1 MILIG
6 LCLSSIITLASS
18 SVISKTDDHIDVV
31 SAGFVRSVG
40 EWFGLPNPIHLT
52 IYIVIMIVLVVTLLI
67 LMCYGINCVY
77 VMLFILLAL
86 LSLALFLIIWYW
98 IGINP
103 EDIPDFT
110 MVKETFN
117 GTKIVFPPSINSS
130 VVIPIRN
137 DSVVQDVPPAVQAAV
152 LRAWRSTP
160 TPLVRPPRYHRHSA
174 PC

>member
-1 MILIG
+1 MVLIG
-6 LCLSSIITLASS
+6 LCLLSIITLVSA
-18 SVISKTDDHIDVV
+18 SVIPKADDHIDVV

-52 IYIVIMIVLVVTLLI
+52 IYIVIMIVLVITLII

-86 LSLALFLIIWYW
+86 LSLALFLVVWFW

-117 GTKIVFPPSINSS
+117 GTKIISPPSTSS
-130 VVIPIRN
+130 VVSSSRN
-137 DSVVQDVPPAVQAAV
+137 DSVVLDVPPVVQAAV

-160 TPLVRPPRYHRHSA
+160 TPLARPPRYHRYSA